1 MVVAGAATAAH
12 RLLLLAVLLL
22 LLPLMGDTIM
32 QHRDVD
38 DMQRALLRR
47 QWCDD
52 RFGREFLKF

>member
-1 MVVAGAATAAH
+1 V
-12 RLLLLAVLLL
+12 LLLL